1 MSIETWKAEFYPVPA
16 SEVPAEDA
24 LQHSLRKW
32 IGLREENRS
41 KHACFVPDCRVIAD
55 GRKEFD
61 INSSSCALCV
71 SYYTPKDY
79 YKCSSCPIVKLTGE
93 SCDSNKQS
101 PWWAWTASEAPE
113 PMIAV
118 LQECIAEEEK
128 EKA

>member
-1 MSIETWKAEFYPVPA
+1 MSIETWKVEFYPVPA
-16 SEVPAEDA
+16 SEVCAEDA

-32 IGLREENRS
+32 IGLREENLG
-41 KHACFVPDCRVIAD
+41 KHACFVSTSVVLAD

-61 INSSSCALCV
+61 LNSSSCALCV
-71 SYYTPKDY
+71 SYYTSSDG
-79 YKCSSCPIVKLTGE
+79 YKCSSCPIVKLTGM

-101 PWWAWTASEAPE
+101 PWWAWAAREAPE

-118 LQECIAEEEK
+118 LQDCIAAQAK